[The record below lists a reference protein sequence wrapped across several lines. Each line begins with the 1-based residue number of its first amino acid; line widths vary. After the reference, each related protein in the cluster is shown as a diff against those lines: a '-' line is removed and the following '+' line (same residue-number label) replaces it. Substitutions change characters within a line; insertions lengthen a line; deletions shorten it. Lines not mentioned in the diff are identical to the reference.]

1 MRTARMKYGEAW
13 RRRAL
18 CSCLALAPALAASGC
33 YKATF
38 IQPKTAA
45 GVERDEW
52 TDFFLFGLV
61 GDEQRDVRQYCES
74 SVARVRTGGNF
85 GTGLVSFVTLGIY
98 TPRKIYVTCVDEG
111 ATRALAGHVE
121 GGQAP

>member
-1 MRTARMKYGEAW
+1 MRIRRNKHGQARW
-13 RRRAL
+13 RRAL
-18 CSCLALAPALAASGC
+18 CSCLVLAPTLTATGC

-61 GDEQRDVRQYCES
+61 GEEDRDVRQYCDR

-98 TPRKIYVTCVDEG
+98 TPRKIYVTCADEG
-111 ATRALAGHVE
+111 ASREQA
-121 GGQAP
+121 GGQEP